1 MLTELQTKLEIGSAC
16 LGSRGGLTRHVLSP
30 ACKAIPL
37 SPPQTLTLTG
47 SRLHKV
53 GLLPR
58 CNYQQVPFAYRMY
71 SQDDETGWEQSKAFK
86 KAFSIDVDVEFVGV
100 W

>member
-1 MLTELQTKLEIGSAC
+1 M
-16 LGSRGGLTRHVLSP
+16 
-30 ACKAIPL
+30 
-37 SPPQTLTLTG
+37 
-47 SRLHKV
+47 

-58 CNYQQVPFAYRMY
+58 CNHQQVPFAYKMY
-71 SQDDETGWEQSKAFK
+71 STDDETGWEQSRAFK